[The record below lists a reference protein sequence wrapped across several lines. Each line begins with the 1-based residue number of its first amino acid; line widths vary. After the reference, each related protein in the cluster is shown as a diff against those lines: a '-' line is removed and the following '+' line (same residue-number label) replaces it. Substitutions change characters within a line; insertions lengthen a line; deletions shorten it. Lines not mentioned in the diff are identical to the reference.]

1 MRASLDIPDEIYRR
15 IEAKSA
21 QEGRALQDVTIELYE
36 RWIGASSPSVDRP
49 EATAWID
56 EFLSHTIPADLPGP
70 TAREILDEERNR
82 FDPPRPA

>member
-1 MRASLDIPDEIYRR
+1 MRATLDIPDEIYRR

-36 RWIGASSPSVDRP
+36 RWIGASSPSADRP

-82 FDPPRPA
+82 LEPPRPA